1 MIKEESAMKKRNNES
16 GPPRRKYNPFEQDNL
31 YLFPL
36 ARTFVDDE
44 IKQPMDEKINKTKV
58 LDFDQEEAKD
68 YPFVFSIPVYNN
80 IRTI

>member
-44 IKQPMDEKINKTKV
+44 IKQPTDEEN
-58 LDFDQEEAKD
+58 
-68 YPFVFSIPVYNN
+68 
-80 IRTI
+80 